1 MSTRYGGKPRIF
13 KTPEDMEKKWE
24 EFKAYCDNK
33 YVMKHEFSQ
42 RQGTFVSAELKH
54 RVSYTIEGFCVYC
67 KIARQTFYDTYDH
80 DPAYSVVVSRIR
92 EECEADV
99 REKFETGEIPPQLSA
114 LWMSK
119 FGYGTNNNVTVDA
132 KELVDD
138 WIDGVMSHGDKG

>member
-1 MSTRYGGKPRIF
+1 MGKSTGRPRAF
-13 KTPEDMEKKWE
+13 SSPEEMEKKWE

-33 YVMKHEFSQ
+33 YVTKHEFSQ

-54 RVSYTIEGFCVYC
+54 
-67 KIARQTFYDTYDH
+67 
-80 DPAYSVVVSRIR
+80 
-92 EECEADV
+92 ADV